1 MQKNLIAAGLAGA
14 MLALPV
20 GAEDLITVYQQA
32 VQNDA
37 QLAAAAAA
45 RDAARE
51 LKPQA
56 LSFVLP
62 NIQATADTAKNTL
75 RTDSASTFPPS
86 GRAEF
91 NSHSWQVQMVQ
102 PLFNW
107 QLIAGLGQADALVR
121 QANNQYAYA
130 EQELMLRT
138 ANRYF
143 AVLAANDSLAFSEA
157 EKAAIGRQLDQAKQR
172 FEVGLIAI
180 TDIHEAQA
188 RYDLTVA
195 QEIEARRQI
204 ANALEALR
212 EVTGTGYENLTPL
225 VEKLP
230 LEPPADADVETWV
243 KQGVE
248 QNPLVLA
255 ATEATSAARK
265 EIERQRAGHF
275 PTLDAT
281 ASYVDS
287 SFNGSRQGSGYD
299 GEDTVY
305 GLQFRLPIF
314 EGGRTNSQVR
324 QAQRQFLE
332 SQQRLEQQRR
342 ATVRDTRDAYLGVNV
357 AISQVQALAQALISN
372 QSALEATELGYR
384 VGTRTSVDVL
394 DAERELY
401 RAKRD
406 LAAARYAYVLNV
418 LRLELASGQLG
429 QDDLARV
436 NGWLG
441 ASSAPAAAGPAA
453 SESAATPR

>member
-1 MQKNLIAAGLAGA
+1 MKNPTFVAGLLGVL
-14 MLALPV
+14 LAPHAR
-20 GAEDLITVYQQA
+20 AEDLLAVYQQA

-37 QLAAAAAA
+37 QLQAAAAA

-62 NIQATADTAKNTL
+62 NIQAGADTAKNTL

-91 NSHSWQVQMVQ
+91 NSHAWQVQMVQ

-121 QANNQYAYA
+121 QANNQYSFA

-143 AVLAANDSLAFSEA
+143 AVLAANDGLSFAEA
-157 EKAAIGRQLDQAKQR
+157 EKAAIGRQLEQAKQR
-172 FEVGLIAI
+172 FDVGLIAI
-180 TDIHEAQA
+180 TDTHEAQA
-188 RYDLTVA
+188 RYDLTVS
-195 QEIEARRQI
+195 QEIEARRLV

-212 EVTGTGYENLTPL
+212 EVTGSGYEKLTPL
-225 VEKLP
+225 AETLP
-230 LEPPADADVETWV
+230 LDPPATVDAEAWV

-255 ATEATSAARK
+255 ATEAANAARK
-265 EIERQRAGHF
+265 EIDRQRAGHF
-275 PTLDAT
+275 PTIDAT
-281 ASYVDS
+281 ASYSDS
-287 SFNGSRQGSGYD
+287 SFNGSRQGAGYD
-299 GEDTVY
+299 GEDTIV
-305 GLQFRLPIF
+305 GLQMKLPIF
-314 EGGRTNSQVR
+314 EGGRTNSRVR
-324 QAQRQFLE
+324 QAQKQFME
-332 SQQRLEQQRR
+332 AQQRLEQQRR
-342 ATVRDTRDAYLGVNV
+342 ATARETRDAYLGVNV
-357 AISQVQALAQALISN
+357 SISQVKALAQALVSN

-418 LRLELASGQLG
+418 LRLELASGQLS

-441 ASSAPAAAGPAA
+441 STAPDPV
-453 SESAATPR
+453 ATAR

>member
-1 MQKNLIAAGLAGA
+1 MKNYVLAAGLVGA
-14 MLALPV
+14 VLALPA
-20 GAEDLITVYQQA
+20 GAEDLLAVYHQA

-37 QLAAAAAA
+37 QLQAAAAA

-62 NIQATADTAKNTL
+62 NIQASAQTAMNTL

-86 GRAEF
+86 GRQQF
-91 NSHSWQVQMVQ
+91 NSNYWQVQAVQ

-121 QANNQYAYA
+121 QADNQYSFA

-138 ANRYF
+138 ADRYF
-143 AVLAANDSLAFSEA
+143 GVLSANDGLQFAEA

-195 QEIEARRQI
+195 QEIEARNQV
-204 ANALEALR
+204 ANAMEALR
-212 EVTGTGYENLTPL
+212 EVTGTGYEALTPL
-225 VEKLP
+225 AADSLP
-230 LEPPADADVETWV
+230 LAPPAVADVETWV
-243 KQGVE
+243 KQGLE
-248 QNPLVLA
+248 MNPLVA
-255 ATEATSAARK
+255 AAGEAAAAARK
-265 EIERQRAGHF
+265 EIERQRAKHY

-281 ASYVDS
+281 ATYMDS
-287 SFNGSRQGSGYD
+287 SYNGSRQGSGYD
-299 GEDTVY
+299 GEDTIY
-305 GLQFRLPIF
+305 GLQMKLPLF
-314 EGGRTNSQVR
+314 EGGRTSSLVR
-324 QAQRQFLE
+324 QAQQQFRE
-332 SQQRLEQQRR
+332 AQQRLEQQRR
-342 ATVRDTRDAYLGVNV
+342 ATSRGTRDAFLGVDA
-357 AISQVQALAQALISN
+357 AISRVKALSQALVSN

-401 RAKRD
+401 RAKRN
-406 LAAARYAYVLNV
+406 LATARYDYVLNV
-418 LRLELASGQLG
+418 LRLEQASGQLAE
-429 QDDLARV
+429 DDLARV

-441 ASSAPAAAGPAA
+441 APAAAPAAPVAP
-453 SESAATPR
+453 ATP

>member
-1 MQKNLIAAGLAGA
+1 MKNYVLAAGLVGA
-14 MLALPV
+14 VFALPA
-20 GAEDLITVYQQA
+20 GAEDLLAVYQQA

-37 QLAAAAAA
+37 QLQAAAAA

-62 NIQATADTAKNTL
+62 NIQASAETSYNTL
-75 RTDSASTFPPS
+75 RTESTSFITPS
-86 GRAEF
+86 GTKKF
-91 NSHSWQVQMVQ
+91 NSNFWQLQLVQ

-121 QANNQYAYA
+121 QADNQYSFA

-138 ANRYF
+138 ADRYF
-143 AVLAANDSLAFSEA
+143 GVLSANDGLQFAEA

-195 QEIEARRQI
+195 QEIEARNQV
-204 ANALEALR
+204 ANAIEALR
-212 EVTGTGYENLTPL
+212 EVTGTGYEALTPL
-225 VEKLP
+225 AAESLP
-230 LEPPADADVETWV
+230 LAPPAVAEVETWV
-243 KQGVE
+243 KQALE
-248 QNPLVLA
+248 MNPLVAAAGEA
-255 ATEATSAARK
+255 ATAARK
-265 EIERQRAGHF
+265 EIERQRAKHY

-281 ASYVDS
+281 ATYLDS
-287 SFNGSRQGSGYD
+287 SANASRFGAGSD
-299 GEDTVY
+299 GEDTIY
-305 GLQFRLPIF
+305 GLQMKLPLF
-314 EGGRTNSQVR
+314 EGGRTSSLVR
-324 QAQRQFLE
+324 QAQQQFRE
-332 SQQRLEQQRR
+332 AQQRLEQQRR
-342 ATVRDTRDAYLGVNV
+342 ATSRGTRDAFLGVGA
-357 AISQVQALAQALISN
+357 AISRVKALSQALVSN

-401 RAKRD
+401 RAKRN
-406 LAAARYAYVLNV
+406 LATARYDYVLNV
-418 LRLELASGQLG
+418 LRLEMESGQLTE
-429 QDDLARV
+429 DDLARV

-441 ASSAPAAAGPAA
+441 ASAAAPAAPAPPT
-453 SESAATPR
+453 TP

>member
-1 MQKNLIAAGLAGA
+1 MKNYVLAAGLAGA
-14 MLALPV
+14 ALALPA
-20 GAEDLITVYQQA
+20 GAEDLLAVYQQA

-62 NIQATADTAKNTL
+62 NIQSSAETAKNTL
-75 RTDSASTFPPS
+75 RTDSPSTFPPS
-86 GRAEF
+86 GRASF
-91 NSHSWQVQMVQ
+91 NSNYWQVQAVQ

-121 QANNQYAYA
+121 QADNQYAFA

-138 ANRYF
+138 ADRYF
-143 AVLAANDSLAFSEA
+143 AVLAANDSLSFAEA
-157 EKAAIGRQLDQAKQR
+157 EKAAIGRQLEQAKQR

-188 RYDLTVA
+188 RYDLTVS
-195 QEIEARRQI
+195 QEIEARRLV

-212 EVTGTGYENLTPL
+212 EVTGTGYETLTPL
-225 VEKLP
+225 AESLP
-230 LEPPADADVETWV
+230 LEPPATADVEAWV
-243 KQGVE
+243 KQGVDN
-248 QNPLVLA
+248 NPLVLA
-255 ATEATSAARK
+255 ATEAANAAKK

-281 ASYVDS
+281 ASYANT
-287 SFNGSRQGSGYD
+287 SFNGSRQGSGFD
-299 GEDTVY
+299 GEDTIY
-305 GLQFRLPIF
+305 GLQMKLPIF

-324 QAQRQFLE
+324 QAQKQFIE
-332 SQQRLEQQRR
+332 AQQRLEQQRR
-342 ATVRDTRDAYLGVNV
+342 ATARDTRDAYLGVNV
-357 AISQVQALAQALISN
+357 SISQVKALAQALVSS

-406 LAAARYAYVLNV
+406 LSGARYAYVLNV
-418 LRLELASGQLG
+418 LRLELASGQLD

-436 NGWLG
+436 NSWLG
-441 ASSAPAAAGPAA
+441 PPAAKPVEAPPAAAP
-453 SESAATPR
+453 

>member
-1 MQKNLIAAGLAGA
+1 MKNSLLAFGLAGA
-14 MLALPV
+14 VVALPAA
-20 GAEDLITVYQQA
+20 AEDLMGVYQQA

-62 NIQATADTAKNTL
+62 NIQAGADTAKNTL

-91 NSHSWQVQMVQ
+91 NSHTWQVQMVQ

-121 QANNQYAYA
+121 QANNQYAFA
-130 EQELMLRT
+130 EQELILRT
-138 ANRYF
+138 ASRYF
-143 AVLAANDSLAFSEA
+143 DVLAANDSLSFAAA
-157 EKAAIGRQLDQAKQR
+157 EKAAIGRQLEQAKQR
-172 FEVGLIAI
+172 FDVGLIAI

-188 RYDLTVA
+188 RYDLTVS
-195 QEIEARRQI
+195 QEIEARRLV

-225 VEKLP
+225 TETLP
-230 LEPPADADVETWV
+230 LEPPATADVEAWV
-243 KQGVE
+243 KHGVE

-255 ATEATSAARK
+255 AIEAANAARK

-281 ASYVDS
+281 AAYSDT

-299 GEDTVY
+299 GEDTIY
-305 GLQFRLPIF
+305 GLQLRLPIF
-314 EGGRTNSQVR
+314 EGGRTSSQVR
-324 QAQRQFLE
+324 QAQKQFLE
-332 SQQRLEQQRR
+332 AQQRLEQQRR
-342 ATVRDTRDAYLGVNV
+342 ATARDTRDAYLGVNV
-357 AISQVQALAQALISN
+357 SISQVKALAQALISN

-406 LAAARYAYVLNV
+406 LAAARYAYVVNV
-418 LRLELASGQLG
+418 LRLELASGQLA
-429 QDDLARV
+429 QDDLTRV

-441 ASSAPAAAGPAA
+441 ASAPVAAAAPAD
-453 SESAATPR
+453 TP

>member
-1 MQKNLIAAGLAGA
+1 MKNYVLAAGLAGA
-14 MLALPV
+14 ALALPA
-20 GAEDLITVYQQA
+20 GAEDLLAVYQQA

-62 NIQATADTAKNTL
+62 NIQSSAETAKNTL
-75 RTDSASTFPPS
+75 RTDSPSTFPPS

-91 NSHSWQVQMVQ
+91 NSHYWQVQAVQ

-121 QANNQYAYA
+121 QANNQYGFA

-138 ANRYF
+138 ADRYF
-143 AVLAANDSLAFSEA
+143 GVLSANDSLQFAQA
-157 EKAAIGRQLDQAKQR
+157 EKAAIGRQLEQAKQR

-195 QEIEARRQI
+195 QEIEARNQLT
-204 ANALEALR
+204 NAMEALR
-212 EVTGTGYENLTPL
+212 EVTGTGYEALTPL
-225 VEKLP
+225 AESLP
-230 LEPPADADVETWV
+230 LEPPAIADAETWV
-243 KQGVE
+243 RQGLE
-248 QNPLVLA
+248 MNPLVA
-255 ATEATSAARK
+255 AASEAVNAARK
-265 EIERQRAGHF
+265 EIERQRAGHY

-281 ASYVDS
+281 ATYMDS
-287 SFNGSRQGSGYD
+287 SYNASRQGSGYD
-299 GEDTVY
+299 GEDTIY
-305 GLQFRLPIF
+305 GLQLKLPIF
-314 EGGRTNSQVR
+314 EGGRTSSLVR
-324 QAQRQFLE
+324 QAQQQYRE
-332 SQQRLEQQRR
+332 AQQRLEQQRR
-342 ATVRDTRDAYLGVNV
+342 ATSRGTRDAFLGVEA
-357 AISQVQALAQALISN
+357 AISRVKALSQALVSN

-401 RAKRD
+401 RAKRN
-406 LAAARYAYVLNV
+406 LATARYDYVLNV
-418 LRLELASGQLG
+418 LRLEQASGQLA

-441 ASSAPAAAGPAA
+441 ASAAAPAAPAVP
-453 SESAATPR
+453 ATP

>member
-1 MQKNLIAAGLAGA
+1 MNKSILLAGVA
-14 MLALPV
+14 GAFLAPLAV
-20 GAEDLITVYQQA
+20 AEDLLTVYQQA

-45 RDAARE
+45 RDAAHE

-62 NIQATADTAKNTL
+62 NIQAGADTAKNTL

-86 GRAEF
+86 GRTEF
-91 NSHSWQVQMVQ
+91 NSHAWQVQMVQ

-121 QANNQYAYA
+121 QANNQYSFA
-130 EQELMLRT
+130 EQELMLRA

-143 AVLAANDSLAFSEA
+143 AVLAANDGLSFAEA
-157 EKAAIGRQLDQAKQR
+157 EKAAIGRQLEQAKQR
-172 FEVGLIAI
+172 FDVGLIAI

-188 RYDLTVA
+188 RYDLTVS
-195 QEIEARRQI
+195 QEIESRRLV

-225 VEKLP
+225 AETLP
-230 LEPPADADVETWV
+230 LEPPATADAEAWV

-255 ATEATSAARK
+255 AIEAANAARK

-275 PTLDAT
+275 PTLDASAT
-281 ASYVDS
+281 YADT

-299 GEDTVY
+299 GEDTIY
-305 GLQFRLPIF
+305 GLQLKLPIF
-314 EGGRTNSQVR
+314 EGGRTNSLVR
-324 QAQRQFLE
+324 QAQKQFLE
-332 SQQRLEQQRR
+332 AQQRLEQQRR
-342 ATVRDTRDAYLGVNV
+342 ATARDTRDAYLGVNV
-357 AISQVQALAQALISN
+357 SISQVKALAQALISN

-429 QDDLARV
+429 QDDLTRV

-441 ASSAPAAAGPAA
+441 APATTPAVAPAP
-453 SESAATPR
+453 

>member
-1 MQKNLIAAGLAGA
+1 MKKSLFAAGLTGA
-14 MLALPV
+14 VLALPA

-32 VQNDA
+32 IQNDA

-62 NIQATADTAKNTL
+62 NIQAGADTAKNTL

-121 QANNQYAYA
+121 QANNQYSYA

-138 ANRYF
+138 ASRYF
-143 AVLAANDSLAFSEA
+143 DVLAANDNLSFAEA
-157 EKAAIGRQLDQAKQR
+157 EKAAIGRQLEQAKQR

-188 RYDLTVA
+188 RYDLTVS
-195 QEIEARRQI
+195 QEIEASRLV

-225 VEKLP
+225 AESLP
-230 LEPPADADVETWV
+230 LEPPATPDAEVWV

-255 ATEATSAARK
+255 ATEATNAAKK
-265 EIERQRAGHF
+265 EVERQRAGHF

-281 ASYVDS
+281 ASYADS

-299 GEDTVY
+299 GEDTIY
-305 GLQFRLPIF
+305 GLQLRLPIF
-314 EGGRTNSQVR
+314 EGGRTSSLVR
-324 QAQRQFLE
+324 QAQKQFLE
-332 SQQRLEQQRR
+332 AQQRLEQQRR
-342 ATVRDTRDAYLGVNV
+342 ATARDTRDAYLGVNV
-357 AISQVQALAQALISN
+357 SISQVKALAQALVSN

-406 LAAARYAYVLNV
+406 LAGARYAYVLNV

-429 QDDLARV
+429 QDDLTRV

-441 ASSAPAAAGPAA
+441 APAPAPVAAAPAAAP
-453 SESAATPR
+453 